1 MPKRNNI
8 NEDNSYN
15 NKNQENDNNHYV
27 GFGVGVGLIGGCLF
41 AAVIGVVFGLMGDSL
56 FPMVLA
62 LGSGFGMLMG
72 IVIGAV
78 MDNNKNKV

>member
-1 MPKRNNI
+1 MSKRNNT
-8 NEDNSYN
+8 NKDNSYN

-27 GFGVGVGLIGGCLF
+27 SFGVGVGLIGGCLF
-41 AAVIGVVFGLMGDSL
+41 ATVIGVVFGLMGDNL
-56 FPMVLA
+56 FPMVMALA
-62 LGSGFGMLMG
+62 SGFGMLMG